1 MASYGVPKFK
11 AFTKT
16 KVVLSLE
23 KTPLPIEQNTDLTA
37 LVPTQFR
44 DGAGTAVAA
53 AEAAEELAAGPEM
66 FKKKRDKKVAT
77 GKPRAVAQGAE
88 ASGFIGLVSRK
99 KTGAPGPKKAY
110 LRANAMSREQ
120 QQAEVIKLGP
130 ELQDKAKVLLDIETA
145 DPYQIESTD
154 VFVPMTRRGFGS
166 FLENKFGPIFPKAGQ
181 KALDVATCAAK
192 GQEGVKEVKIYHY
205 QAFIREYLRFESPYR
220 GLLVYHGLGS
230 GKTCS
235 AIAAAEA
242 LFGTRGLKIVV
253 MTPFSL
259 RDNFISEINFCGF
272 KHFRLQNHWT
282 SLSLKPGSNPEPA
295 MVRMFAQNVFGVPDS
310 FFAKRA
316 KGRAQLERIW
326 VPDFEQAPNFD
337 ALSPI
342 EKDEIKTQLK
352 ATIEHRIT
360 FINYNGISARDL
372 KTMVCSTPEIFDNS
386 VIVVDEIHN
395 LIRLMQGCLEPYF
408 SNPPGRRR
416 TLPLEVL
423 TPDRKKLP
431 LCGMTKNYMRGYLFY
446 RLFMDAKNSKII
458 GLSGTPLINF
468 PEELGI
474 LANILHGAI
483 HKLDFRVQVEGG
495 REVKPFI
502 DDIAKNHPDID
513 TVHYTVS
520 DGSIEVTMTRLPE
533 HFTKVMAEDG
543 EIMGIERR
551 DPGKPIPTLDQVW
564 ESLAV
569 ELKAQGIKVIGKAM
583 PSAQELLPSW
593 DTPFRGAFLQEDG
606 VTLKNVAVLQK
617 RIRGLVSYYRGIQ
630 GDVMPKVIKDEIV
643 GVPLTGYSLK
653 IYNKLRNQE
662 IQIEM
667 KKPKDKGTAG
677 DAVWAEVTEIAGM
690 KSASNYRMS
699 SRQACNF
706 AFPEGVSRPR
716 PHNLEEADAE
726 TGTDR
731 DVIID
736 ADVEDRA
743 PGKDEEDKEAGDDDE
758 TKAEALQEV
767 GKKAEVVQLGTKEAK
782 NAYIAALKSAKD
794 KLRSMGK
801 THLMLDGPPENNLQ
815 KFSPKFAAMLKNING
830 LNGSSLVYSNF
841 LEMEGIGIFA
851 ICMEANG
858 YDPIQIT
865 PELKFTER
873 TIASLAKGP
882 GVPQKRYIEFT
893 GVGSKEQRGA
903 AVDVFNARLD
913 KLPPTLQKVLQDAK
927 WENNFDG
934 GLCRAFCITSAGAEG
949 LSLKC
954 VRGVHIMEPYWNTV
968 RTQQVKGRAVRICSH
983 VDLPKEEQN
992 VEIYTYCTIIPEQAI
1007 LAQAIDKTLEH
1018 SDSYSARDAAALG
1031 VPVPAIANA
1040 DEELPEGMFLKVAAL
1055 PGLGSEDGDG
1065 ESQGE
1070 TMSTDGP
1077 IRFSSKLANEY
1088 HGFSTFAKSPVNVG
1102 GKIYPTLEHYFQ
1114 SMKFPSDLEWQEAI
1128 RVSLTPA
1135 KAKQLG
1141 AQTDHQMDPSWD
1153 SKKESVMLTGLRA
1166 KFQQNSGL
1174 LEQLKATGERA
1185 LIESSTD
1192 AYWGEGRTGKGKNRY
1207 GKLLEQVRL
1216 ELKEYVIEGSAT
1228 APVIVETGEDFFE
1241 EADVGEEEG
1250 LGEAISEA
1258 TSEATGAPQATA
1270 APAASVT
1277 APVAPTKRVIT
1288 IKKPTSG
1295 VAAPLAAAAAVAPL
1309 AAAPLAAAPL
1319 VTKPGKSEE
1328 NIYKAE
1334 VENADKFFKGPGGME
1349 NQYAANW
1356 DRIQKEALEGP
1367 AKRQAIVDESRRL
1380 AEERGMPVAAPVA
1393 EPVAAPVAEET
1404 EAENEDEDE
1413 DENQTD
1419 SENQEDGLG
1428 LGKLQEQK
1436 GGGPDDDRVIILTS
1450 DQKVLLISLRKEK
1463 VISSLQTLM
1472 KSVAV
1477 DCKLN
1482 YQDNNDGTFRC
1493 MALGDSIGD
1502 FAYHPNL
1509 QKDIQETEARF
1520 RVQPTQLAGPPVD
1533 LASVAAQAQANTIQ
1547 VEAPVPVV
1555 KPKKIMYR
1563 KKEYYYTIPMGADGK
1578 PQGYVF
1584 YSMEDPGLTSPIG
1597 FVKADP
1603 AKKYYPTGDIGPVPE
1618 GVV

>member
-1 MASYGVPKFK
+1 MASHGLPKFK
-11 AFTKT
+11 AFTRT
-16 KVVLSLE
+16 KVVLALE
-23 KTPLPIEQNTDLTA
+23 KTPLPVEQKNDLTA
-37 LVPTQFR
+37 LVKTEFR
-44 DGAGTAVAA
+44 DGRGLSAASGAATSAAGSSG
-53 AEAAEELAAGPEM
+53 EEEGEPAGPEM
-66 FKKKRDKKVAT
+66 FKKKGKKAKVD
-77 GKPRAVAQGAE
+77 
-88 ASGFIGLVSRK
+88 ASAFLGLVRT
-99 KTGAPGPKKAY
+99 KTSAPGPKKAY
-110 LRANAMSREQ
+110 SRLNVMSREE
-120 QQAEVIKLGP
+120 QQAQLVKFGP

-145 DPYQIESTD
+145 NPYQIDDGD
-154 VFVPMTRRGFGS
+154 VFAPMSRRGFGS
-166 FLENKFGPIFPKAGQ
+166 FLVNHFGPIFPKAGQ

-192 GQEGVKEVKIYHY
+192 GEEGVKEVKIYHY

-272 KHFRLQNHWT
+272 RHFRLQNHWT
-282 SLSLKPGSNPEPA
+282 SLSLQPGSNPDPA
-295 MVRMFAQNVFGVPDS
+295 MVRMFAQNVFGIPDS
-310 FFAKRA
+310 FFAKRG
-316 KGRAQLERIW
+316 KGRGQLERIW
-326 VPDFEQAPNFD
+326 IPDFEQAPNFD
-337 ALSPI
+337 SLSPV

-352 ATIEHRIT
+352 ATIENRIQ

-372 KTMVCSTPEIFDNS
+372 KTMVCSTPDIFDNA

-423 TPDRKKLP
+423 TPERKKLP
-431 LCGMTKNYMRGYLFY
+431 LCGMTKSYMRGYLFY

-483 HKLDFRVQVEGG
+483 HKLEFTVQVEGS
-495 REVKPFI
+495 REIRTIIEDLIKR
-502 DDIAKNHPDID
+502 DENLD
-513 TVHYTVS
+513 TVHFTIAE
-520 DGSIEVTMTRLPE
+520 GSISVTVTRLPE
-533 HFTKVMAEDG
+533 HFVKVMDTDG
-543 EIMGIERR
+543 EILGIQRR
-551 DPGKPIPTLDQVW
+551 EPGKAIPSLDQI
-564 ESLAV
+564 LANLV
-569 ELKAQGIKVIGKAM
+569 GQMKAQSINVIGKGLT
-583 PSAQELLPSW
+583 SAQELLPCW

-667 KKPKDKGTAG
+667 KKPKAQGSAG
-677 DAVWAEVTEIAGM
+677 DAVWAEINEISSM

-716 PHNLEEADAE
+716 PHNLEEEDAE
-726 TGTDR
+726 TGNDR
-731 DVIID
+731 DVIIE
-736 ADVEDRA
+736 ADVENKVA
-743 PGKDEEDKEAGDDDE
+743 GKDNEDLQAEDDQE
-758 TKAEALQEV
+758 TKAEALQEI
-767 GKKAEVVQLGTKEAK
+767 GQRVQAVAMGTKEAK
-782 NAYIAALKSAKD
+782 AAYIAALKSAKE

-801 THLMLDGPPENNLQ
+801 THLMLEGPPESNLA
-815 KFSPKFAAMLKNING
+815 KFSPKFAAMLKNLNRI
-830 LNGSSLVYSNF
+830 NGSSLVYSNF

-858 YDPIQIT
+858 YEPIQIT

-873 TIASLAKGP
+873 TINSLAKGP
-882 GVPQKRYIEFT
+882 GVPEKRYIEFT

-913 KLPPTLQKVLQDAK
+913 KLPPTLQKVLQDAG
-927 WENNFDG
+927 WANNFDG

-983 VDLPKEEQN
+983 VDLPKAEQN

-1007 LAQAIDKTLEH
+1007 LAQAVDKTLEH

-1031 VPVPAIANA
+1031 VPVPAAVNMGE
-1040 DEELPEGMFLKVAAL
+1040 DVPEGMFFKVAQ
-1055 PGLGSEDGDG
+1055 GLEQEVV
-1065 ESQGE
+1065 ES
-1070 TMSTDGP
+1070 STDGP

-1114 SMKFPSDLEWQEAI
+1114 AMRFPSDLDWQETI
-1128 RVSLTPA
+1128 RVSPTPA

-1141 AQTDHQMDPSWD
+1141 AQTDHVIDPSWD
-1153 SKKESVMLTGLRA
+1153 SRKESVMLTGLRA

-1174 LEQLKATGERA
+1174 LEQLKMTGARP
-1185 LIESSTD
+1185 LIEASVD

-1207 GKLLEQVRL
+1207 GKLLEQVRE
-1216 ELKEYVIEGSAT
+1216 ELREFVIEGT
-1228 APVIVETGEDFFE
+1228 VKAPVLVDSQEDFFE
-1241 EADVGEEEG
+1241 EEALESAFPLKADPSEVVVAEEELLQGKPG
-1250 LGEAISEA
+1250 LQVAFDQPEKVSQGDLERGVREAFASPEM
-1258 TSEATGAPQATA
+1258 A
-1270 APAASVT
+1270 ALL
-1277 APVAPTKRVIT
+1277 
-1288 IKKPTSG
+1288 KPK
-1295 VAAPLAAAAAVAPL
+1295 APLATVAQVPAAQAAQVPVAQVP
-1309 AAAPLAAAPL
+1309 APP
-1319 VTKPGKSEE
+1319 V
-1328 NIYKAE
+1328 E
-1334 VENADKFFKGPGGME
+1334 VATQPQDILG
-1349 NQYAANW
+1349 
-1356 DRIQKEALEGP
+1356 
-1367 AKRQAIVDESRRL
+1367 VDESL
-1380 AEERGMPVAAPVA
+1380 
-1393 EPVAAPVAEET
+1393 
-1404 EAENEDEDE
+1404 
-1413 DENQTD
+1413 
-1419 SENQEDGLG
+1419 
-1428 LGKLQEQK
+1428 EQK
-1436 GGGPDDDRVIILTS
+1436 GGAPEDDRTIILTS

-1477 DCKLN
+1477 DCQLN

-1493 MALGDSIGD
+1493 MSLGDSIGD

-1520 RVQPTQLAGPPVD
+1520 KVQPTLAP
-1533 LASVAAQAQANTIQ
+1533 
-1547 VEAPVPVV
+1547 PVPVATEV
-1555 KPKKIMYR
+1555 PEVQVPKPKRIVYKKKMYFYKI
-1563 KKEYYYTIPMGADGK
+1563 ILDAANN
-1578 PQGYVF
+1578 PQGYLF
-1584 YSMEDPGLTSPIG
+1584 FNTDDPTLSSPIG
-1597 FVKADP
+1597 FVKANPDN
-1603 AKKYYPTGDIGPVPE
+1603 KFLPTGEVGDIPE
-1618 GVV
+1618 GVA

>member
-44 DGAGTAVAA
+44 DGTKG
-53 AEAAEELAAGPEM
+53 AEAAVEEEVAAGPEM
-66 FKKKRDKKVAT
+66 FKRKRDKKAVVP
-77 GKPRAVAQGAE
+77 GKSKGPGAGAD
-88 ASGFIGLVSRK
+88 ASAFIGLVSRK
-99 KTGAPGPKKAY
+99 KTGAPGPKKPY
-110 LRANAMSREQ
+110 LRMNVMSREG
-120 QQAEVIKLGP
+120 QQAEVIKLAP
-130 ELQDKAKVLLDIETA
+130 DLQERAKVLLDIETA
-145 DPYQIESTD
+145 DPYQIESAD
-154 VFVPMTRRGFGS
+154 IFVPMSRRGFGS

-192 GQEGVKEVKIYHY
+192 GEEGVKEVKIYHY

-326 VPDFEQAPNFD
+326 IPDFEQAPNFD

-372 KTMVCSTPEIFDNS
+372 KTMVCSTPEFFDNS

-423 TPDRKKLP
+423 TTDRKKLP

-502 DDIAKNHPDID
+502 EEIAKNNPDID
-513 TVHYTVS
+513 TVHFTVS
-520 DGSIEVTMTRLPE
+520 EGSIDVTMTRLPE

-543 EIMGIERR
+543 EVIGIERR
-551 DPGKPIPTLDQVW
+551 DPGKAIPTLEQVW
-564 ESLAV
+564 EGLAV
-569 ELKAQGIKVIGKAM
+569 EFKAQGIKIIGKAT
-583 PSAQELLPSW
+583 PSAQELLPCW

-667 KKPKDKGTAG
+667 KKPKEQGTAG
-677 DAVWAEVTEIAGM
+677 DAVWAEVNEIAGM

-736 ADVEDRA
+736 ADVEGRA
-743 PGKDEEDKEAGDDDE
+743 AGKDEEDKEAGDDDE

-767 GKKAEVVQLGTKEAK
+767 GKKAEIAQLGTKEAK
-782 NAYIAALKSAKD
+782 AAYIAALKSAKD

-815 KFSPKFAAMLKNING
+815 KFSPKFAAMLKNINA

-865 PELKFTER
+865 PEMKFTER
-873 TIASLAKGP
+873 TVASLAKGP
-882 GVPQKRYIEFT
+882 GVAQKRYIEFT

-913 KLPPTLQKVLQDAK
+913 KLPPTLQKVLQDAG
-927 WENNFDG
+927 WQNNFDG

-983 VDLPKEEQN
+983 VDLPKAEQN

-1031 VPVPAIANA
+1031 VPVPAVASA
-1040 DEELPEGMFLKVAAL
+1040 DEQLPEGMFLRVAAL
-1055 PGLGSEDGDG
+1055 PGQVSSSEEEG
-1065 ESQGE
+1065 QGQALD
-1070 TMSTDGP
+1070 TTGP

-1141 AQTDHQMDPSWD
+1141 SQTDHQMDPSWD
-1153 SKKESVMLTGLRA
+1153 SKKESIMLTGLRA

-1174 LEQLKATGERA
+1174 LEQLKGTGERE

-1207 GKLLEQVRL
+1207 GKLLEQVRV
-1216 ELKEYVIEGSAT
+1216 ELKEYVVEGSAT
-1228 APVIVETGEDFFE
+1228 APVIVETEEDFFE
-1241 EADVGEEEG
+1241 EPDAAE
-1250 LGEAISEA
+1250 EA
-1258 TSEATGAPQATA
+1258 TSA
-1270 APAASVT
+1270 APV
-1277 APVAPTKRVIT
+1277 KRVIT
-1288 IKKPTSG
+1288 IKKTTNP
-1295 VAAPLAAAAAVAPL
+1295 VAEAAAAAP
-1309 AAAPLAAAPL
+1309 
-1319 VTKPGKSEE
+1319 SEQ
-1328 NIYKAE
+1328 NVYKAE
-1334 VENADKFFKGPGGME
+1334 VKDADTFFKGPGGME
-1349 NQYAANW
+1349 DQYSADW
-1356 DRIQKEALEGP
+1356 DSIQKKALEAP
-1367 AKRQAIVDESRRL
+1367 AERKAIVEESRRL
-1380 AEERGMPVAAPVA
+1380 SQGSATSAATSGATGAEA
-1393 EPVAAPVAEET
+1393 
-1404 EAENEDEDE
+1404 
-1413 DENQTD
+1413 
-1419 SENQEDGLG
+1419 QEVQQAKDTLELG
-1428 LGKLQEQK
+1428 LGQVQGQK

-1482 YQDNNDGTFRC
+1482 FQDNNDGTFRC

-1520 RVQPTQLAGPPVD
+1520 RVQPTQLAAPPVD
-1533 LASVAAQAQANTIQ
+1533 LASVAAQAAQ
-1547 VEAPVPVV
+1547 VEAAVPVV
-1555 KPKKIMYR
+1555 KPKKIIY
-1563 KKEYYYTIPMGADGK
+1563 KKQEYYYTIPKDTEGK
-1578 PQGYVF
+1578 PLGYIF
-1584 YSMEDPGLTSPIG
+1584 YRIEDPGLTSPIG

-1603 AKKYYPTGDIGPVPE
+1603 ANKYYPTGDVGPVPE

>member
-1 MASYGVPKFK
+1 MASTGAPKFK
-11 AFTKT
+11 AFTKM
-16 KVVLSLE
+16 KVVLALE
-23 KTPLPIEQNTDLTA
+23 QTPLPIEQKTDLTA
-37 LVPTQFR
+37 LVPTRFR
-44 DGAGTAVAA
+44 DGAGGTSEQGGVAVA
-53 AEAAEELAAGPEM
+53 EEELAAGPEM
-66 FKKKRDKKVAT
+66 FKKKRDKKAKV
-77 GKPRAVAQGAE
+77 PRAGLGQE
-88 ASGFIGLVSRK
+88 ATGFIGLVRQAK
-99 KTGAPGPKKAY
+99 KTGAPGAKKPY
-110 LRANAMSREQ
+110 LRLNIMSREDQ
-120 QQAEVIKLGP
+120 QGEVVKLGP

-154 VFVPMTRRGFGS
+154 VFVPMSRRGFGS

-192 GQEGVKEVKIYHY
+192 GEEGVKEVKIYHY

-282 SLSLKPGSNPEPA
+282 SLSLKPGSSPEPA
-295 MVRMFAQNVFGVPDS
+295 MVKMFAQNVFGVPES

-326 VPDFEQAPNFD
+326 IPDFEQAPNFD

-352 ATIEHRIT
+352 ATIENRIT

-423 TPDRKKLP
+423 TTDRKKLP

-495 REVKPFI
+495 REIKPLI
-502 DDIAKNHPDID
+502 EDIAKKNPDID
-513 TVHYTVS
+513 TVHFTVS
-520 DGSIEVTMTRLPE
+520 EGSIDVTMTRLPE

-543 EIMGIERR
+543 EVMGIERR
-551 DPGKPIPTLDQVW
+551 DPGKAIPTIEQVW
-564 ESLAV
+564 QSLDT
-569 ELKAQGIKVIGKAM
+569 ELKIQKIKVIGKGMA
-583 PSAQELLPSW
+583 SAQELLPCW

-667 KKPKDKGTAG
+667 KKPKEQGTAG
-677 DAVWAEVTEIAGM
+677 DAVWAEINEIATM

-736 ADVEDRA
+736 ADVEGRA
-743 PGKDEEDKEAGDDDE
+743 AGKDEEDKEAGDDDE
-758 TKAEALQEV
+758 TKVEALQEV

-782 NAYIAALKSAKD
+782 AAYIAALKSAKE
-794 KLRSMGK
+794 KLRLMGK
-801 THLMLDGPPENNLQ
+801 THLMLDGPPENNLA
-815 KFSPKFAAMLKNING
+815 KFSPKFAAMLKNINT

-858 YDPIQIT
+858 YEPIQIT

-927 WENNFDG
+927 WQNNFDG

-1031 VPVPAIANA
+1031 VPVPAVASA
-1040 DEELPEGMFLKVAAL
+1040 DEELPEGMFFKVA
-1055 PGLGSEDGDG
+1055 
-1065 ESQGE
+1065 QGPAQE
-1070 TMSTDGP
+1070 EPVAGVDLSPDGP
-1077 IRFSSKLANEY
+1077 VRFSSKIPNEY
-1088 HGFSTFAKSPVNVG
+1088 HGFSTFAKSPVNIG

-1114 SMKFPSDLEWQEAI
+1114 AMKFPSDLEWQESI

-1135 KAKQLG
+1135 MAKKLG
-1141 AQTDHQMDPSWD
+1141 SQADHPMDPSWD
-1153 SKKESVMLTGLRA
+1153 SRKESVMLAGLRA

-1174 LEQLKATGERA
+1174 LAQLKGTGERP
-1185 LIESSTD
+1185 LIEASPD

-1207 GKLLEQVRL
+1207 GKLLEQVRV
-1216 ELKEYVIEGSAT
+1216 ELKEYVIEGSAM
-1228 APVIVETGEDFFE
+1228 APVIVEAHEDFFE
-1241 EADVGEEEG
+1241 DADAVEEEEIESG
-1250 LGEAISEA
+1250 VPAATVAPKAVSTVKRVLSSKKPIIS
-1258 TSEATGAPQATA
+1258 SA
-1270 APAASVT
+1270 APAAAT
-1277 APVAPTKRVIT
+1277 
-1288 IKKPTSG
+1288 
-1295 VAAPLAAAAAVAPL
+1295 AAAAPIPATIGAI
-1309 AAAPLAAAPL
+1309 ATSAD
-1319 VTKPGKSEE
+1319 SELDE
-1328 NIYKAE
+1328 EETYKAE
-1334 VENADKFFKGPGGME
+1334 VENTDKFFKGPGGME
-1349 NQYAANW
+1349 NQFLAEHLEKEKAAL
-1356 DRIQKEALEGP
+1356 AAP
-1367 AKRQAIVDESRRL
+1367 AERQAAIEESRRL
-1380 AEERGMPVAAPVA
+1380 AEVVAAKQASA
-1393 EPVAAPVAEET
+1393 EKAPET
-1404 EAENEDEDE
+1404 EDILG
-1413 DENQTD
+1413 TG
-1419 SENQEDGLG
+1419 SEEE
-1428 LGKLQEQK
+1428 EQK
-1436 GGGPDDDRVIILTS
+1436 GGGPDDDRTIILTS

-1482 YQDNNDGTFRC
+1482 FQDNNDGTFRC
-1493 MALGDSIGD
+1493 MALGDSVGD

-1520 RVQPTQLAGPPVD
+1520 RVQPTQLAAPPVD
-1533 LASVAAQAQANTIQ
+1533 LASVTAQAQANARQ

-1555 KPKKIMYR
+1555 RPKKIVYR
-1563 KKEYYYTIPMGADGK
+1563 KQEYYYTIPTGADGK
-1578 PQGYVF
+1578 PVGYVF
-1584 YSMEDPGLTSPIG
+1584 YSMDDPGLTSPIG

-1603 AKKYYPTGDIGPVPE
+1603 TKKYYPTGDVGPIPE
-1618 GVV
+1618 GIV